1 MNFFGKFILTLMM
14 HTRRFGR
21 TGLQMPVLSCGGMR
35 YQHSWVDKE
44 VDGITDEGQANLESC
59 IRRALK
65 SGINHIETA
74 RGYGTSEVQ
83 LGRILPRLPRSEM
96 IIQTKVTPAS
106 AGEFRKSFDQS
117 MSNLQLDHVDLL
129 AIHGINN
136 RELWEET
143 IRPGG
148 ALEAARQI
156 ILDGRATFL
165 GFSTHAPC
173 DLIEEIIASDA
184 FDYVNLHWYFMNRT
198 NWSAVEAATRHD
210 MGVFIISPTE
220 KGGCL
225 HQPSDKL
232 SSLCAPFSPMVF
244 NDLFC
249 LFHPEIHT
257 LSIGASKPSDF
268 DEHLKVLPLLAD
280 PTTVPVMEKIVRR
293 LEAEFLQVNG
303 RPMPRRWDAELP
315 SYQNVPGGINL
326 QEIVRLWSLDR
337 AFDMQVYGK
346 LRYNLLGN
354 GGHWFPGVNAA
365 SFDESAIRAIGGQL
379 PDILRD
385 AHERFGDI
393 PRQRLQQND

>member
-1 MNFFGKFILTLMM
+1 MI
-14 HTRRFGR
+14 TRRFGR
-21 TGLQMPVLSCGGMR
+21 TGLDMPVLSCGGMR
-35 YQHSWVDKE
+35 YQHSWNDKE
-44 VDGITDEGQANLESC
+44 ADGITAEGQANLEAC
-59 IRRALK
+59 IRKALD

-83 LGRILPRLPRSEM
+83 LGEILPRLPRAEM
-96 IIQTKVTPAS
+96 IVQTKVAPAS
-106 AGEFRKSFDQS
+106 AEEFRATFDQS
-117 MSNLQLDHVDLL
+117 MSNLKLEHVDLL

-156 ILDGRATFL
+156 IHEGKATFL

-220 KGGCL
+220 KGGCMHL
-225 HQPSDKL
+225 PSKKL
-232 SSLCAPFSPMVF
+232 SELTVPLSPMVF
-244 NDLFC
+244 NDLYC
-249 LFHPEIHT
+249 LIHPEIHT
-257 LSIGASKPSDF
+257 LSIGAAKPSDF
-268 DEHLKVLPLLAD
+268 DEHLKTLPFLAQPATSELLHGIA
-280 PTTVPVMEKIVRR
+280 RR
-293 LEAEFLQVNG
+293 LEVEFLKETGV
-303 RPMPRRWDAELP
+303 PMPSRWDRDLP
-315 SYQNVPGGINL
+315 AFQSVPGGINL
-326 QEIVRLWSLDR
+326 QEICRLVALDR
-337 AFDMQVYGK
+337 AFDMKTYGK

-365 SFDESAIRAIGGQL
+365 EFDEVAIREIGTGAGIPHL
-379 PDILRD
+379 ITILRE
-385 AHERFGDI
+385 AHDRFGDE
-393 PRQRLQQND
+393 PRKRLQQD

>member
-1 MNFFGKFILTLMM
+1 MI
-14 HTRRFGR
+14 TRRFGR
-21 TGLQMPVLSCGGMR
+21 TGLDMPVLSCGGMR
-35 YQHSWVDKE
+35 YQHSWNDKDE
-44 VDGITDEGQANLESC
+44 GGITPEGQANLEAC
-59 IRRALK
+59 IRKALD

-83 LGRILPRLPRSEM
+83 LGAILPKLPRGEM
-96 IIQTKVTPAS
+96 IVQTKVAPAS
-106 AGEFRKSFDQS
+106 AGEFRATFDQS
-117 MSNLQLDHVDLL
+117 MANLKLDHVDLL

-156 ILDGRATFL
+156 IHEGRATFL

-225 HQPSDKL
+225 HQPSEKL
-232 SSLCAPFSPMVF
+232 TRLCSPLSPMVF

-249 LFHPEIHT
+249 LIHQEIHT
-257 LSIGASKPSDF
+257 LSIGAAKPSDF
-268 DEHLKVLPLLAD
+268 DEHLKVVPLLAQPD
-280 PTTVPVMEKIVRR
+280 TTELVHGIARR
-293 LEAEFLQVNG
+293 LEAEFLKANG
-303 RPMPRRWDAELP
+303 TPMPARWDHDLP
-315 SYQNVPGGINL
+315 AFGGVPGGINL
-326 QEIVRLWSLDR
+326 QEIVRLRALDR
-337 AFDMQVYGK
+337 AFDMQAYGK

-354 GGHWFPGVNAA
+354 GGHWFPGVNAGE
-365 SFDESAIRAIGGQL
+365 FDEVAIREIGEKAGIPNL
-379 PDILRD
+379 CGILHE
-385 AHERFGDI
+385 AHARFGDA

>member
-1 MNFFGKFILTLMM
+1 MI
-14 HTRRFGR
+14 TRRFGR
-21 TGLQMPVLSCGGMR
+21 TGLEMPILSCGGMR
-35 YQHSWVDKE
+35 YQHSWNDKE
-44 VDGITDEGQANLESC
+44 ADGITPEGQANLEDC
-59 IRRALK
+59 IRKALD

-83 LGRILPRLPRSEM
+83 LGEILPRLPRGEM
-96 IIQTKVTPAS
+96 IVQTKVSPSA
-106 AGEFRKSFDQS
+106 AGEFRATFDQS
-117 MSNLQLDHVDLL
+117 MSNLKLDHVDLL

-156 ILDGRATFL
+156 IHEGRATFL

-220 KGGCL
+220 KGGCM
-225 HQPSDKL
+225 HQPSEKL
-232 SSLCAPFSPMVF
+232 SGLCSPHSPMVF
-244 NDLFC
+244 NDLYC
-249 LFHPEIHT
+249 LIHPEIHT
-257 LSIGASKPSDF
+257 LSIGAAKPSDF
-268 DEHLKVLPLLAD
+268 DEHLKILPLLEK
-280 PTTVPVMEKIVRR
+280 PETTKSVRGIASGLEK
-293 LEAEFLQVNG
+293 EFLKVNG
-303 RPMPRRWDAELP
+303 TPMPPRWDRDLP
-315 SYQNVPGGINL
+315 PFESVPGGINL
-326 QEIVRLWSLDR
+326 QEIRRLWALDR
-337 AFDMQVYGK
+337 AFDMRTYGK

-365 SFDESAIRAIGGQL
+365 EFDEKAIVEIGLKAGI
-379 PDILRD
+379 PDLCGILRD
-385 AHERFGDI
+385 AHDRFDDA
-393 PRQRLQQND
+393 PRKRLQQD